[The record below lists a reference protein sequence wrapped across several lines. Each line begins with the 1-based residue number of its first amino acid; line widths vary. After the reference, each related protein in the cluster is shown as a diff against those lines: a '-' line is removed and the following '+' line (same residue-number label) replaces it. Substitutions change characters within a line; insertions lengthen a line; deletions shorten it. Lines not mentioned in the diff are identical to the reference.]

1 MDEPRTKLVCNLGLD
16 EFFTYPDEEGTW
28 RRTTQTTKLSGKKY
42 YICRQLEDYNKMLV
56 LLGTDRV
63 ELKGK

>member
-1 MDEPRTKLVCNLGLD
+1 MDEPRTKMVCNLGLA

-28 RRTTQTTKLSGKKY
+28 RRTPQTTKLSGKKY
-42 YICRQLEDYNKMLV
+42 YICKQLENYDKTLV